1 MTLCYIRGRLS
12 VSSICPKPFS
22 HLPLSFRMIRHKI
35 LLALV
40 FLSLAGAFASAQPRR
55 KIIINED
62 CSGPGGSN
70 MQTLLTMIQS
80 PEVEVLGITV
90 VSGDQ
95 WLDEEVAHTLRLLE
109 IIGRTDIPVVPGAE
123 YPLVHTRQHA
133 HLWQQR
139 YGKVAYAGAWDD
151 RWWHEASVI
160 PPLPEGTPVAKPAD
174 EDAAHFILRMVHKY
188 PHEVTIYEGG
198 PMTNLALA
206 ISIDPQ
212 LPELAKELVFMGGSL
227 SPPSDNPEFANNP
240 RHEFNFWFDP
250 EGAAI
255 VLRAPWKKI
264 VCTPTDISVKT
275 KMTAAMAKQ
284 IEATGTPLARYVA
297 KFVMLTPGADIM
309 WDELAAAA
317 WIDPSIITKTERRY
331 VSVDLDHGAG
341 YGNTL
346 TWEVTDNSH
355 IPTQIVEIQFDL
367 NADKF
372 YRMFLSL
379 MTGPTP
385 PR

>member
-1 MTLCYIRGRLS
+1 
-12 VSSICPKPFS
+12 
-22 HLPLSFRMIRHKI
+22 
-35 LLALV
+35 
-40 FLSLAGAFASAQPRR
+40 
-55 KIIINED
+55 
-62 CSGPGGSN
+62 
-70 MQTLLTMIQS
+70 
-80 PEVEVLGITV
+80 
-90 VSGDQ
+90 
-95 WLDEEVAHTLRLLE
+95 
-109 IIGRTDIPVVPGAE
+109 
-123 YPLVHTRQHA
+123 
-133 HLWQQR
+133 LWQQR

-160 PPLPEGTPVAKPAD
+160 PPLPEGTPATKPAE
-174 EDAAHFILRMVHKY
+174 EDAAHFILRMVHRY

-250 EGAAI
+250 EAAAI

-284 IEATGTPLARYVA
+284 IEAAGTPLARYIA
-297 KFVMLTPGADIM
+297 KFVMLSPGADIM
-309 WDELAAAA
+309 WDELSAAG

-331 VSVDLDHGAG
+331 MSVDLDHGAG

-346 TWEVTDNSH
+346 TWEVNDNSH

-367 NADKF
+367 NTDKF

>member
-1 MTLCYIRGRLS
+1 
-12 VSSICPKPFS
+12 
-22 HLPLSFRMIRHKI
+22 
-35 LLALV
+35 
-40 FLSLAGAFASAQPRR
+40 
-55 KIIINED
+55 
-62 CSGPGGSN
+62 

-80 PEVEVLGITV
+80 PQVEVLGITV

-109 IIGRTDIPVVPGAE
+109 IIGRADIPVIPGARF
-123 YPLVHTRQHA
+123 PLVRTRQEA
-133 HLWQQR
+133 QLWQDR

-160 PPLPEGTPVAKPAD
+160 PPLPEGAPSTKPAD
-174 EDAAHFILRMVHKY
+174 EDAAHFILRMVHEH

-212 LPELAKELVFMGGSL
+212 LPALAQELVFMGGSL
-227 SPPSDNPEFANNP
+227 SPQSDSPEFLNNP
-240 RHEFNFWFDP
+240 RHEFNYWFDP
-250 EGAAI
+250 EAAAI

-264 VCTPTDISVKT
+264 TCTPTDISVKT
-275 KMTAAMAKQ
+275 HMTAAMVKQ
-284 IEATGTPLARYVA
+284 IEAAGTPVARYVA
-297 KFVMLTPGADIM
+297 KFAMLTPGADIM

-317 WIDPSIITKTERRY
+317 WIDPSIITKSERRY
-331 VSVDLDHGAG
+331 MSVDLDHGAG

-346 TWEVTDNSH
+346 TWPVTDATHS
-355 IPTQIVEIQFDL
+355 PAQVVDIQFDL
-367 NADKF
+367 DPDKF
-372 YRMFLSL
+372 YRMFLNL
-379 MTGPTP
+379 MTAPTP